1 MNSISF
7 IDTSNKDQNE
17 KEGKEIINLLK
28 NENQEEIENY
38 ITTNLNNFLIYKF
51 EDNNN
56 TILQKSI
63 LLKKQ
68 NSFRTIIITL
78 KKLISNNKL
87 KEYINYQNNKGYT
100 SIHFTLI
107 KLPLSEL
114 KFLIE
119 NEGDLKII
127 TNEGF
132 NLLHLSCQ
140 NKRIEHMIY
149 LIENNI
155 FNINTLDNNNLSCLH
170 WSSYYNFLFGI
181 QYLLSKNFDVNIKDK
196 NNLIPLQMALL
207 NNSMLCIEDLIF
219 SKSNLFNLDNFNKN
233 CFDYV
238 SVLHRNNIN
247 NKIFF
252 TCYESLKCCK
262 NIFRRIIICFFYV
275 LINCFVQ
282 FFILP
287 FLSKDKLNNIFHYSH
302 ILIFIFSILCCLI
315 MKCINSGKIK
325 NTVLNYQNDF
335 KYLIDNEIN
344 ENEIKNYCPYCILIK
359 ENLFIHHCVLCKNCI
374 PGHIKHSNFYGKC
387 IGSKNYCFLFFTN
400 IIFIIVLISNIIFSV
415 LIFLNG
421 NDIDEQKLNDDFFYQ
436 FLPKF
441 FEKVIQLTKLV
452 NIIFFFASFIIIFSC
467 IYIAKIIKDM
477 IQIYKTKVYG
487 ILSFDI
493 DKKDNR
499 KSFLSENR
507 YLVKQ

>member
-7 IDTSNKDQNE
+7 IDTSNQNE

-28 NENQEEIENY
+28 NENQEEIDNY
-38 ITTNLNNFLIYKF
+38 ITTNLNNFLNYKF
-51 EDNNN
+51 EDN

-78 KKLISNNKL
+78 KKLISNNEL
-87 KEYINYQNNKGYT
+87 KEYINYKNNKGYT

-207 NNSMLCIEDLIF
+207 NNSMLCIEDLIL

-238 SVLHRNNIN
+238 SILHRNNIN

-252 TCYESLKCCK
+252 TCYENLKCCK
-262 NIFRRIIICFFYV
+262 NIFKRIIICFFYI
-275 LINCFVQ
+275 LINSLVQ

-287 FLSKDKLNNIFHYSH
+287 FLRKDIFNNIIHFFHLL
-302 ILIFIFSILCCLI
+302 ILLFSLLCCLI

-325 NTVLNYQNDF
+325 NKVLNYQNDF
-335 KYLIDNEIN
+335 KYLIDNEID
-344 ENEIKNYCPYCILIK
+344 ENEIKMYCPYCILIK
-359 ENLFIHHCVLCKNCI
+359 ENLFIHHCILCQNCI
-374 PGHIKHSNFYGKC
+374 PGYIKHSNFYGKC
-387 IGSKNYCFLFFTN
+387 IGSKNYCFLFFSN
-400 IIFIIVLISNIIFSV
+400 ITFIIVLITNIIFST
-415 LIFLNG
+415 LIFLYDNNFEIEELK
-421 NDIDEQKLNDDFFYQ
+421 NDIFFL
-436 FLPKF
+436 FLPHFIEDIIK
-441 FEKVIQLTKLV
+441 KVTLKY
-452 NIIFFFASFIIIFSC
+452 IIFFFACFIIIFSC
-467 IYIAKIIKDM
+467 IYIAKLFKEL

-487 ILSFDI
+487 KLSFDI
-493 DKKDNR
+493 DDKDNR

-507 YLVKQ
+507 YSVKK

>member
-7 IDTSNKDQNE
+7 IDTSNQNQNE

-51 EDNNN
+51 EDNN

-119 NEGDLKII
+119 NEGDLKIK

-155 FNINTLDNNNLSCLH
+155 FNIDTLDNNNLSCLH

-181 QYLLSKNFDVNIKDK
+181 QYLLSKNFNVNKKDK

-219 SKSNLFNLDNFNKN
+219 SKSNLFNLDNSNKN

-262 NIFRRIIICFFYV
+262 NIFRRIIICFFYF
-275 LINCFVQ
+275 LINFLVQ

-287 FLSKDKLNNIFHYSH
+287 FLSEDKFNNIFHYFH
-302 ILIFIFSILCCLI
+302 IVIFAFSILCCLI

-325 NTVLNYQNDF
+325 NKILNYQNDF

-359 ENLFIHHCVLCKNCI
+359 ENLFIHHCVLCQNCI
-374 PGHIKHSNFYGKC
+374 PGYIKHSNFYGKC

-400 IIFIIVLISNIIFSV
+400 IFFILVLFLNISFSV
-415 LIFLNG
+415 LIFLFG
-421 NDIDEQKLNDDFFYQ
+421 NITKEKLGKDIIFQ
-436 FLPKF
+436 FLPGLLNNFIK
-441 FEKVIQLTKLV
+441 ENHYLYY
-452 NIIFFFASFIIIFSC
+452 IIFFIFFFIIIFSF
-467 IYIAKIIKDM
+467 IYIGKIIKDM

-487 ILSFDI
+487 KLSFDI

-507 YLVKQ
+507 YTVKQ

>member
-1 MNSISF
+1 M
-7 IDTSNKDQNE
+7 
-17 KEGKEIINLLK
+17 
-28 NENQEEIENY
+28 
-38 ITTNLNNFLIYKF
+38 
-51 EDNNN
+51 
-56 TILQKSI
+56 
-63 LLKKQ
+63 
-68 NSFRTIIITL
+68 
-78 KKLISNNKL
+78 
-87 KEYINYQNNKGYT
+87 
-100 SIHFTLI
+100 
-107 KLPLSEL
+107 
-114 KFLIE
+114 
-119 NEGDLKII
+119 
-127 TNEGF
+127 
-132 NLLHLSCQ
+132 
-140 NKRIEHMIY
+140 
-149 LIENNI
+149 
-155 FNINTLDNNNLSCLH
+155 
-170 WSSYYNFLFGI
+170 
-181 QYLLSKNFDVNIKDK
+181 
-196 NNLIPLQMALL
+196 
-207 NNSMLCIEDLIF
+207 
-219 SKSNLFNLDNFNKN
+219 
-233 CFDYV
+233 
-238 SVLHRNNIN
+238 
-247 NKIFF
+247 
-252 TCYESLKCCK
+252 
-262 NIFRRIIICFFYV
+262 FFYV

-315 MKCINSGKIK
+315 MKCINSSKIK

-359 ENLFIHHCVLCKNCI
+359 ENLFIHHCVLCQNCI
-374 PGHIKHSNFYGKC
+374 PGYIKHSNFYGKC

-421 NDIDEQKLNDDFFYQ
+421 NDIEEQKLNDDFFYQ

-441 FEKVIQLTKLV
+441 FEKVIQLTILV
-452 NIIFFFASFIIIFSC
+452 YIIFFFASFIIIFSC

-507 YLVKQ
+507 YSVKQ